1 MATIGQ
7 LLRFARQ
14 VVQNVMS
21 QLTQQVQV
29 IEEQAM
35 TPMRTMIQAVT
46 NGIWIGEGANAFV
59 EEVSSMFI
67 PGIGRVSETIN
78 VVNKNLD
85 NAIQIMD
92 QADQEVTSLVNSLG
106 DLFGGIY

>member
-1 MATIGQ
+1 MSIMSA

-14 VVQNVMS
+14 VVMNVIS
-21 QLTQQVQV
+21 QLTQQINV

-35 TPMRTMIQAVT
+35 NPMRQMIQEVT

-67 PGIGRVSETIN
+67 PGIGRVAETIGQ
-78 VVNKNLD
+78 VNNNLNRAMD
-85 NAIQIMD
+85 ILD
-92 QADQEVTSLVNSLG
+92 QADQQVTSLVNGLG
-106 DLFGGIY
+106 DLFGDIY

>member
-1 MATIGQ
+1 MSIISQ

-21 QLTQQVQV
+21 QLTQQVHI

-35 TPMRTMIQAVT
+35 NPMRTMIQEVV
-46 NGIWIGEGANAFV
+46 NGVWVGEGANAFV
-59 EEVSSMFI
+59 EDVSSLFI

-78 VVNKNLD
+78 IVNKNLD
-85 NAIQIMD
+85 NAIQVMD
-92 QADQEVTSLVNSLG
+92 QADQQVTSLANSLG